1 MSETVYPVT
10 PGRYLIEA
18 SAGTGKTYTITHLV
32 RALVLTGVPVR
43 RILVTTFTKAAAA
56 ELKDRILELLNAT
69 LAGETDVRRK
79 VLLMLAVSSIDEMTV
94 GTIHSFCQKMLREF
108 ALESGGGFETEL
120 IPDDSAYAEKLAR
133 RFYRSQPAAED
144 GQAKDYAT
152 LREAADQFASQD
164 VDRIVTDD
172 DAVRGEYE
180 YFREHF
186 RAEKERDGV
195 MSFDDLVRL
204 FHDALKR
211 PGGDDL
217 AKKVRERYG
226 AVFVDEFQDTDR
238 LQYGIFDACFPVG
251 CDTVFYMIGDPKQAI
266 YGFRGADVN
275 AYLEAK
281 KTVPPERSF
290 TLSAN
295 YRSSPAM
302 IRAVNLIFSD
312 GDTTPGHL
320 TPGVFLQWPSGRDF
334 ETIPADDG
342 IPFVSVK
349 PGEANAARFP
359 ANDGVALRLRHY
371 RMKKADADAQIYR
384 DVVDEIRWLLSGS
397 CKFEVAA
404 KGSDQTAPVK
414 ASDIAILVQRRS
426 EAAKFV
432 SLLNDAGIAASACK
446 AGKIYDTPEAQVML
460 LLLRAILHPETRW
473 VRGLLL
479 SPFFRMHWREFA
491 ADDAVTEP
499 LRDLL
504 AQCGADWAQAG
515 LPAAFLRFLDT
526 PVGDKSS
533 PRANILAG
541 TGGERAI
548 TNYLQLMELLYQK
561 ETADHLLPEDVLDYL
576 NLAVNGRAD
585 GTDAVASADDLG
597 DDNPDQLRLDRDS
610 ASVQVMTMFAAK
622 GLEFPIVF
630 IPFPGYSDWSNLL
643 KKGRPVVK
651 KERGVVTV
659 DFTRKDAE
667 IKRSAQEEEFR
678 NRLRLLYVAL
688 TRATQ
693 LTYLYTQ
700 SKTPSDR
707 SSNFV
712 KSVQGAIMVD
722 RADGHLLERWNT
734 DYFAS
739 TRDILPT
746 PTAKWC
752 EPLLSDPDN
761 RSERKWDVFAT
772 APDRTGSDLAP
783 RRDVEALERPLVA
796 RPLPRVPDTWHM
808 MSFTSFERLYSDL
821 ENEDEREPETSAD
834 YRDTDAAR
842 IVPADEAP
850 ETANRFRAFPHGTR
864 PGTLVHEMLEH
875 FTAEF
880 GLFAEARESER
891 SRTIDPILTAAL
903 ESAGYDSK
911 ELLDPLFDGMAYA
924 LRTPLPGFD
933 DGFRL
938 CDLGPGDGSAEME
951 FFLNAPDS
959 LHLGRITE
967 ILESTASEAAR
978 RIVTPF
984 TRKCDRNGVL
994 NGLIDL
1000 VFEHGGRYYI
1010 VDWKTNWLGE
1020 TDADYSPGRVAR
1032 AMGENMYVLQS
1043 YLYAAALLKM
1053 FRARGLDYRTH
1064 FGGVY
1069 YLFLRGLGS
1078 GVNGI
1083 WHDVPPEPCLNALL
1097 GLFEKGTMP

>member
-1 MSETVYPVT
+1 MSGTVYPVA

-32 RALVLTGVPVR
+32 RALVLTGMPVR

-56 ELKDRILELLNAT
+56 ELKDRILELLNAS
-69 LAGETDVRRK
+69 LAEERDVRRK

-94 GTIHSFCQKMLREF
+94 GTIHSFCQKMLRDF

-120 IPDDSAYAEKLAR
+120 IPDDSAYAERLAR
-133 RFYRSQPAAED
+133 RFYRSRPANED
-144 GQAKDYAT
+144 GATEDFAT
-152 LREAADQFASQD
+152 LREAADQFTTQE
-164 VDRIVTDD
+164 VDRILTDD
-172 DAVRGEYE
+172 EAVRREYE

-211 PGGDDL
+211 PGGDGL
-217 AKKVRERYG
+217 AAKVRERYG

-238 LQYGIFDACFPVG
+238 LQYGIFDACFPAG
-251 CDTVFYMIGDPKQAI
+251 GDTVFYMIGDPKQAI

-281 KTVPPERSF
+281 KSVPPERSF

-320 TPGVFLQWPSGRDF
+320 TPGVFLQWPSGRNF

-342 IPFVSVK
+342 IPFVSVE
-349 PGEANAARFP
+349 PGENSAARFP

-371 RMKKADADAQIYR
+371 RMKKADADKRIYR

-397 CKFEVAA
+397 CTFEVAA
-404 KGSDQTAPVK
+404 KGGGAPSPVK
-414 ASDIAILVQRRS
+414 ASDIAILVQRKS
-426 EAAKFV
+426 EAATFV
-432 SLLNDAGIAASACK
+432 RMLNDAGIAASACK

-479 SPFFRMHWREFA
+479 SPFFRTHWREFA

-499 LRDLL
+499 LRELL
-504 AQCGADWAQAG
+504 AQCGDVWTRSG
-515 LPAAFLRFLDT
+515 LPAAFLGFLDAT
-526 PVGDKSS
+526 VGDKPS

-541 TGGERAI
+541 VGGERAI
-548 TNYLQLMELLYQK
+548 TNYLQLMELLGRK
-561 ETADHLLPEDVLDYL
+561 ESSDHLLPEDVLDYL
-576 NLAVNGRAD
+576 NLAVNGRTGGA
-585 GTDAVASADDLG
+585 DAVASADDLG

-630 IPFPGYSDWSNLL
+630 IPFPGYGDWTNLL
-643 KKGRPVVK
+643 RKGDPVVK
-651 KERGVVTV
+651 KEHGVVTV

-667 IKRSAQEEEFR
+667 IKLSAQEEEFR

-688 TRATQ
+688 TRASQ

-734 DYFAS
+734 GYFAS

-761 RSERKWDVFAT
+761 TAERQWDVFAT
-772 APDRTGSDLAP
+772 VPDRSGADLTP
-783 RRDVEALERPLVA
+783 RRDDDAQGQPLAA
-796 RPLPRVPDTWHM
+796 RDLPRVPDTWRM
-808 MSFTSFERLYSDL
+808 MSFTSFERLYDDL

-834 YRDTDAAR
+834 YRDPDAVR
-842 IVPADEAP
+842 IAPADGAA
-850 ETANRFRAFPHGTR
+850 ETENRFRAFPHGAR
-864 PGTLVHEMLEH
+864 PGTLVHEMLER
-875 FTAEF
+875 FTHEF
-880 GLFAEARESER
+880 GLFAEERESER
-891 SRTIDPILTAAL
+891 ARVIDPILTAAL
-903 ESAGYDSK
+903 ESAGYDSRD
-911 ELLDPLFDGMAYA
+911 LLDPLFDGMAYA

-959 LHLGRITE
+959 LDLGRITA
-967 ILESTASEAAR
+967 ILLSTASEEAR
-978 RIVTPF
+978 QIVTPF
-984 TRKCDRNGVL
+984 PGRFDRNGVL

-1010 VDWKTNWLGE
+1010 VDWKSNWLGE
-1020 TDADYSPGRVAR
+1020 TDADYTPGRIAR
-1032 AMGENMYVLQS
+1032 AMGDNMYVLQS

-1078 GVNGI
+1078 GANGI
-1083 WHDVPPEPCLNALL
+1083 WHDVPPESCLNALL
-1097 GLFEKGTMP
+1097 GLFEKGGMS

>member
-1 MSETVYPVT
+1 MSGTIYPVT

-32 RALVLTGVPVR
+32 RALILTGVPAR

-56 ELKDRILELLNAT
+56 ELKDRILELLNSS
-69 LAGETDVRRK
+69 LPEETDVRRK
-79 VLLMLAVSSIDEMTV
+79 VLLMLAVGSIDEMTV

-120 IPDDSAYAEKLAR
+120 IPDDSAYVERLAR
-133 RFYRSQPAAED
+133 RFYRSRPTGGDGPAD
-144 GQAKDYAT
+144 DYAT
-152 LREAADQFASQD
+152 LRGAADQFASQD
-164 VDRIVTDD
+164 VDRILTDD
-172 DAVRGEYE
+172 EAVRREYE

-186 RAEKERDGV
+186 REEKERDGV
-195 MSFDDLVRL
+195 LSFDDLVRR
-204 FHDALKR
+204 FHDALTR
-211 PGGDDL
+211 PGGDGL
-217 AKKVRERYG
+217 ARKVRERYG

-251 CDTVFYMIGDPKQAI
+251 GDTVFYMIGDPKQAI

-281 KTVPPERSF
+281 KTAERSF

-320 TPGVFLQWPSGRDF
+320 TPGVFLQWPSGRNF
-334 ETIPADDG
+334 KTIPADDG
-342 IPFVSVK
+342 IPFVSVE
-349 PGEANAARFP
+349 PGEGSGERFP

-397 CKFEVAA
+397 CTFEVAA
-404 KGSDQTAPVK
+404 KGGGAPSPVK
-414 ASDIAILVQRRS
+414 ASDIAILVQRKS
-426 EAAKFV
+426 EAATFV
-432 SLLNDAGIAASACK
+432 RMLNDAGIAASACK
-446 AGKIYDTPEAQVML
+446 AGKIYDTQEAQVML

-479 SPFFRMHWREFA
+479 SPFYRMHWREFA

-504 AQCGADWAQAG
+504 AQCGADWLQAG
-515 LPAAFLRFLDT
+515 LPAAFLRFLDAA
-526 PVGDKSS
+526 VGDMPS
-533 PRANILAG
+533 PRANILTGA
-541 TGGERAI
+541 GGERAI
-548 TNYLQLMELLYQK
+548 TNYLQLMELLYRK
-561 ETADHLLPEDVLDYL
+561 EAADHLLPEDVLDYL
-576 NLAVNGRAD
+576 NLAVNGRVG

-630 IPFPGYSDWSNLL
+630 IPFPGYSDWTNLL
-643 KKGRPVVK
+643 RKGDPVVK
-651 KERGVVTV
+651 KEHGVVTV
-659 DFTRKDAE
+659 DFTRKDTE
-667 IKRSAQEEEFR
+667 IKRAAQEEEFR

-688 TRATQ
+688 TRASQ

-722 RADGHLLERWNT
+722 RANEHLLGRWNT

-752 EPLLSDPDN
+752 EPLLSN
-761 RSERKWDVFAT
+761 IGAAEERMWDVFAT
-772 APDRTGSDLAP
+772 APDRTGADLAP
-783 RRDVEALERPLVA
+783 RRDIDAQGQPLVA
-796 RPLPRVPDTWHM
+796 RPLPRVPDTWRM

-834 YRDTDAAR
+834 YRDPDAVR
-842 IVPADEAP
+842 IVTADEVTPAG
-850 ETANRFRAFPHGTR
+850 NRFRAFPHGAR
-864 PGTLVHEMLEH
+864 AGTLVHEMLES

-891 SRTIDPILTAAL
+891 SRTVDPRLTAAL
-903 ESAGYDSK
+903 DGAGYDFRD
-911 ELLDPLFDGMAYA
+911 LLDPLFDGMAYA

-938 CDLGPGDGSAEME
+938 CDLKPGDGSAEME

-959 LHLGRITE
+959 LDLGRITA
-967 ILESTASEAAR
+967 ILQATATDAAR
-978 RIVTPF
+978 QIVTPF
-984 TRKCDRNGVL
+984 TGKCDRNGVL

-1020 TDADYSPGRVAR
+1020 TDADYAPGRVAR
-1032 AMGENMYVLQS
+1032 AMGENLYVLQS

-1053 FRARGLDYRTH
+1053 FRARGLDYPEH

-1078 GVNGI
+1078 GMNGI

-1097 GLFEKGTMP
+1097 GLFEKGGKS